1 MNILILL
8 LLLVT
13 NSNAQN
19 SGKYSTRVFSS
30 TYQYGSMMNKGSAK
44 SQVHGSVQVY
54 GSAKYIGS
62 GAIHGSEKKHHH
74 GSAKKYYHGS
84 EKYQGSTAIYG
95 SAKKHYHGS
104 EKYQGST
111 AIYGLAKKH
120 YHGSEKYQGSTAIH
134 LSTNQYGSINY
145 NSGVKKYGSAAA
157 YGSSKTHYQGS
168 SKTHYQGS
176 SKTHYQ
182 GSTRQNSYVNA
193 FSPTISPTE
202 SLPEV
207 YQAPPPT
214 FFPTTGFIL
223 KETAPTD
230 NNGVEVPEIPLTI
243 QIQEGGQQNVPPN
256 QLGRLLKNNIQR
268 LMPDILTTSISKST
282 GLATKSISNV
292 QIIYEGKTVNFTYII
307 QTSPQSNKY
316 VQYKTI
322 INSLGN
328 LSQTIK
334 SASNNT
340 ISINITHFY
349 ASAFSPADSINSSG
363 QQSTGVSLNIAYY
376 FMSSILIVI
385 VGLGAYYLRK
395 RKELEPSIGAL
406 TISPIS
412 NTANALG
419 ATLDDI
425 PKRL

>member
-111 AIYGLAKKH
+111 AI
-120 YHGSEKYQGSTAIH
+120 H

-157 YGSSKTHYQGS
+157 YGS